1 MAKDKPKKPLPKKS
15 TPVPEEPGGFA
26 ALLDDKVVVYS
37 VAVAA
42 VFVVG
47 CLVAGGMFMVKQTA
61 DEKVSA
67 TSYAE
72 ALDAEGAEARLE
84 QLEPVAQGETEAAVL
99 ALHRLGWEAFHAQEH
114 DKAKAAF
121 LKLRQ
126 EHPES
131 RFVGEAVEG
140 VGLIAEQTGDLEE
153 ALARYRE
160 ILEQWPGS
168 FAAQRQQL
176 NIARVQEALGKPEEA
191 VAAYRA
197 QRDAFPGSHVAA
209 DAQTALDRLS
219 RLHPDLFATV
229 TEAETPAEPAADDG
243 TGEPG
248 EIEQPTLVPAPASDS
263 GEEQPVETEPAA
275 EETPGS

>member
-1 MAKDKPKKPLPKKS
+1 MAKDKPKKRPPKK
-15 TPVPEEPGGFA
+15 PVQAPERSEGLA

-37 VAVAA
+37 IVVAA
-42 VFVVG
+42 LFVVG
-47 CLVAGGMFMVKQTA
+47 CLVAGAMFLVKQA
-61 DEKVSA
+61 ANEKASA

-72 ALDAEGAEARLE
+72 ALEADDARTRLE

-99 ALHRLGWEAFHAQEH
+99 ALHRMGWAAFHAQDF

-131 RFVGEAVEG
+131 PFVAEAVEG
-140 VGLIAEQTGDLEE
+140 VGLTAEQGEDLQE
-153 ALARYRE
+153 ALTRYRE
-160 ILEQWPGS
+160 ILKQWPGS

-176 NIARVQEALGKPEEA
+176 NIARVHEVLEEPEEA
-191 VAAYRA
+191 VAAYRK

-219 RLHPDLFATV
+219 RSHPDLFAAA
-229 TEAETPAEPAADDG
+229 TEAETPGEPAVDDG
-243 TGEPG
+243 TEDPG
-248 EIEQPTLVPAPASDS
+248 EIEQPTLVPAP
-263 GEEQPVETEPAA
+263 V
-275 EETPGS
+275 